1 MDDKQ
6 TDPWAVVREL
16 GAAQG
21 GVVSRRQLYA
31 AGLTRWQLRAQL
43 KARRWQRIADQS
55 VCLHNGPVEPLGLW
69 WAAVFQGGPRACLDG
84 ASALV
89 AGGLERY
96 TVDRI
101 RVSVPRGAKVRRT
114 PLHDIRQTRRWD
126 AADLA
131 PAGVPR
137 TRPDVAAIRGAL
149 WAKTDRQATYLL
161 TLTVQQGLA
170 PADALG
176 RQALRVRRDKR
187 RTLVHS
193 VVGDLLDGARSLA
206 EIDVG
211 RELRKRGLP
220 APTRQALRRDKR
232 GCYYLDLHWL
242 EWRLVVEID
251 GIHHT
256 WVENVVGDALRQ
268 NSLAIAGDTVLRLPL
283 LGLRVCPDAF
293 VDQIEEALRSNGWLP
308 EAAV

>member
-1 MDDKQ
+1 M
-6 TDPWAVVREL
+6 
-16 GAAQG
+16 
-21 GVVSRRQLYA
+21 
-31 AGLTRWQLRAQL
+31 
-43 KARRWQRIADQS
+43 
-55 VCLHNGPVEPLGLW
+55 
-69 WAAVFQGGPRACLDG
+69 
-84 ASALV
+84 
-89 AGGLERY
+89 
-96 TVDRI
+96 
-101 RVSVPRGAKVRRT
+101 
-114 PLHDIRQTRRWD
+114 
-126 AADLA
+126 
-131 PAGVPR
+131 
-137 TRPDVAAIRGAL
+137 AAIRGAL

-170 PADALG
+170 RADALG
-176 RQALRVRRDKR
+176 RQALRVVVQEPDPGALRRGRPPR
-187 RTLVHS
+187 R
-193 VVGDLLDGARSLA
+193 ARSLA

-232 GCYYLDLHWL
+232 GRYYLDLHWL

-293 VDQIEEALRSNGWLP
+293 FDQIEAALRSNGWLP
-308 EAAV
+308 AAAV